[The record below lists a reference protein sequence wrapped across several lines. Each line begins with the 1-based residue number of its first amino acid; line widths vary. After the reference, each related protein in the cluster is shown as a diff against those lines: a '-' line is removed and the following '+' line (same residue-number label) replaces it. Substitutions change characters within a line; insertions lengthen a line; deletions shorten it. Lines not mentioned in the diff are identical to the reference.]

1 MLEAC
6 SNEIIKEDS
15 GWSPRH
21 WPGKPT
27 SVTSDK
33 LNMPQALRI
42 QSIFMGPHILPFL
55 KHLIFG
61 QHKSDKIGN
70 AFHLKQ
76 PSGLGTTKIGR
87 FSIFSIYLMWF
98 NT

>member
-21 WPGKPT
+21 CPGKPT

-42 QSIFMGPHILPFL
+42 QSIFMGPHKLPL
-55 KHLIFG
+55 PETPDIWST
-61 QHKSDKIGN
+61 QERQD
-70 AFHLKQ
+70 
-76 PSGLGTTKIGR
+76 
-87 FSIFSIYLMWF
+87 W
-98 NT
+98 